1 MSTRERERYPKVWW
15 FMAVCLRAGSAAT
28 LVADEKNML
37 GDISSQLS
45 FPITHTNTLP
55 STSSAPISVRDRRRA
70 GALSMTGLDHLWQF
84 WFDVTS
90 PLPTRRLSER
100 LKGNCVTLAWRG
112 GSRFVSER
120 GASWDGGCVRVC
132 GSYKWPPFP
141 KPLRSPLWNASPRGR
156 RGCVGNG
163 SWEKGSLSP
172 GTRGDNT
179 GSLVSVRNM
188 TIFSSL
194 SVGMWVTLCLR
205 ARASRL
211 VLSDECYALQRAT
224 HSSLY
229 WSRSGLVIQMVSTT
243 SCTLWK
249 HKCK

>member
-1 MSTRERERYPKVWW
+1 
-15 FMAVCLRAGSAAT
+15 MAVCLRAGSAAT

-112 GSRFVSER
+112 GSRFVSEW
-120 GASWDGGCVRVC
+120 GASWDGGCVCVC

-163 SWEKGSLSP
+163 SWEKGSLSL
-172 GTRGDNT
+172 RGHVVTTQVVWYQSEIWPSSHHYLLVCEWLYVCVRMHPILFCQTSAMHCNMLHTWVYTEAKVDWSFKWCQQHHALFENINAR
-179 GSLVSVRNM
+179 SLRQYKSK
-188 TIFSSL
+188 
-194 SVGMWVTLCLR
+194 
-205 ARASRL
+205 
-211 VLSDECYALQRAT
+211 Q
-224 HSSLY
+224 
-229 WSRSGLVIQMVSTT
+229 Q
-243 SCTLWK
+243 
-249 HKCK
+249 

>member
-120 GASWDGGCVRVC
+120 GASWDGGVC
-132 GSYKWPPFP
+132 AYAAVINGLHFP
-141 KPLRSPLWNASPRGR
+141 NRSVLHCGTRR
-156 RGCVGNG
+156 RGAEGGV
-163 SWEKGSLSP
+163 
-172 GTRGDNT
+172 
-179 GSLVSVRNM
+179 
-188 TIFSSL
+188 
-194 SVGMWVTLCLR
+194 WVTGAERRALSLRGHVVTTQVVWYQSEIWPSSHHYLLVCEWLYVCLPVHPVLFCLCI
-205 ARASRL
+205 AT
-211 VLSDECYALQRAT
+211 CYTLKFILKPKWIG
-224 HSSLY
+224 HSNGVNNIVRSLK
-229 WSRSGLVIQMVSTT
+229 T
-243 SCTLWK
+243 
-249 HKCK
+249 